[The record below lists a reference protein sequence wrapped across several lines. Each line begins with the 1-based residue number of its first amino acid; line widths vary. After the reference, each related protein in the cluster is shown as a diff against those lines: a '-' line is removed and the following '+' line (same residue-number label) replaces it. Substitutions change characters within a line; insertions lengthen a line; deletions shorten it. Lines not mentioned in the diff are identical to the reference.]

1 MTISSLLLP
10 AFGPVGPELRTGL
23 VEVAPTAVAIA
34 VALVLLTAGAVVALV
49 VEVRRDGYG
58 LERPRPLSREFP
70 WQLEVP
76 GRRRGPRRARDSWAL
91 PRASR
96 AAHR

>member
-10 AFGPVGPELRTGL
+10 APVAAGPELHADL
-23 VEVAPTAVAIA
+23 AEVAPTAIGIA
-34 VALVLLTAGAVVALV
+34 GVLVLITAAAVVALV

-58 LERPRPLSREFP
+58 VERPRPLSPEFP
-70 WQLEVP
+70 WQLEAP
-76 GRRRGPRRARDSWAL
+76 SRRRPPRRARDSWVVL
-91 PRASR
+91 RASR